1 MSNICIFRDDDLQ
14 KIAKSFLTKYKL
26 MPFDYEKWYKKAY
39 NVVNLIVARKAD
51 CNKEWQR
58 IAFLWEKKNSE
69 QLKEDIFKLLKELST
84 AGIIDKIGELADKY
98 ELPVGIIQKIV
109 SLIIKYIFC
118 CYVVFGSALPP
129 DIKNIFGWI
138 GNKEIRDKLPIPVDS
153 RILYSIYEMGIT
165 NLGIT
170 VYGRY
175 VKIGDIPWT
184 RIGLEDYK
192 KIQETARML
201 SVQCG
206 MSPIE
211 FEMKKL
217 WKQES

>member
-1 MSNICIFRDDDLQ
+1 MNNICIFRDDDLQ
-14 KIAKSFLTKYKL
+14 KIAKSFLMKYKL

-39 NVVNLIVARKAD
+39 NVVNLIIKRKAD
-51 CNKEWQR
+51 CNKEWQL

-98 ELPVGIIQKIV
+98 DLPVGIIQKIV

-129 DIKNIFGWI
+129 DIANTFGWI
-138 GNKEIRDKLPIPVDS
+138 GNKEIRDQLPIPVDS
-153 RILYSIYEMGIT
+153 IILYSLYEMGIT

-170 VYGRY
+170 VYGEY
-175 VKIGDIPWT
+175 AKIGNTPWT

-192 KIQETARML
+192 KIQDAVRKL
-201 SVQCG
+201 SAQCG

-217 WKQES
+217 WK

>member
-1 MSNICIFRDDDLQ
+1 MNNVCLFNRGDIQ
-14 KIAKSFLTKYKL
+14 EIAKDFLVKYKL

-98 ELPVGIIQKIV
+98 DLPVGIIQKIV

-118 CYVVFGSALPP
+118 CYVVFGAALSP
-129 DIKNIFGWI
+129 DIVNTFGWI
-138 GNKEIRDKLPIPVDS
+138 CNKEIRDQLPIPVDKNVLRS
-153 RILYSIYEMGIT
+153 LYEIGIT
-165 NLGIT
+165 NLGIK
-170 VYGRY
+170 VCGDYA
-175 VKIGDIPWT
+175 KIGDIPWT

-192 KIQETARML
+192 KIQETVRKL
-201 SVQCG
+201 SAQCG

-211 FEMKKL
+211 FEMKEL
-217 WKQES
+217 WK